1 VSSAGIRIIVAM
13 ALSEVLRVSAGVEGL
28 STRKYNR
35 CQG

>member
-1 VSSAGIRIIVAM
+1 M